1 MDKKISHLHY
11 ITQDVIGLT
20 HSELVNQACK
30 SGVDWVQLRMKNAT
44 YNEWLD
50 ESLKS
55 EIICRNH
62 HAKLII
68 NDNVLVAKAAKADG
82 VHLGKSDMSPTEA
95 RQILG
100 ENAIIGGSAN
110 SFEDVL
116 KLVNAGV
123 DYVGFGP
130 YRFTVTKQNL
140 SPILGLEGYQ
150 SVLDQCEKNGIK
162 IPIIAIGG
170 IKTED
175 VKPLMEKG
183 VYGIAVSSAINL
195 SDNPTNLIKRFK
207 NKIKFEVDKNSLR

>member
-68 NDNVLVAKAAKADG
+68 NDNVLVAKAANADG